1 MTEIEHGKD
10 ERRDRYLRKKK
21 KKLKRPDAVLSKH
34 ANAEPFKRTRQ
45 LQDRGLD
52 NEY

>member
-1 MTEIEHGKD
+1 MTEIEYGKD

-21 KKLKRPDAVLSKH
+21 KKLKRLDTVLSKH
-34 ANAEPFKRTRQ
+34 AKAEPFKRTRK
-45 LQDRGLD
+45 LQNRGLD